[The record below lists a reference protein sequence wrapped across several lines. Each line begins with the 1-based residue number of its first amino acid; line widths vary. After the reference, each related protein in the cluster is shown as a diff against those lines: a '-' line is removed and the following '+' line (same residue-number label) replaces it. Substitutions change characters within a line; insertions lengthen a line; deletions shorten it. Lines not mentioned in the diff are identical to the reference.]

1 MRPDKD
7 RYFLEIALKVSD
19 RSTCLRRRYGAVIV
33 KDNVIVGTGYNGPAS
48 GVVNCIDVGCTKD
61 ILNQPHYSNYEYCTA
76 VHAEENAIINSDRSD
91 KQDSTLYIA
100 GYAVD
105 KLAVASPCRRCKRKI
120 INSGVK
126 NVVFLSDDNS
136 IEKALVVD
144 WVQAD
149 TEWYLKILE
158 TAKQWQPELPEKNKP

>member
-19 RSTCLRRRYGAVIV
+19 RSTCIRRRYGAVFV
-33 KDNVIVGTGYNGPAS
+33 KDNIIIGTGYNGPAR
-48 GVVNCIDVGCTKD
+48 GVMNCIDVGCTKNLLD
-61 ILNQPHYSNYEYCTA
+61 QPHYSNYEYCTA

-91 KQDSTLYIA
+91 RQGSTLYIA

-120 INSGVK
+120 INAEIN
-126 NVVFLSDDNS
+126 NVVFLSDDDS
-136 IEKALVVD
+136 IKKVLVAD
-144 WVQAD
+144 WVKED
-149 TEWYLKILE
+149 TKWYLKTLAD
-158 TAKQWQPELPEKNKP
+158 AKMRSRRQ